1 MSSRSRRSYRLGH
14 ERCNGRASR
23 RTLQKPKWAKSKAQ
37 QRWQQIINEE
47 LIKGPWT
54 AEEDQKVIDLVE
66 KFGTKRWS
74 LIAKHVHSR
83 NGKQIR
89 ERWHNHLNPAV
100 KKSSWTPEED
110 RVICQAQRMLGNRWA
125 DISKLLPGRT
135 DNAIKNHW
143 NSTLKRKV
151 HDDGYLQALHLDSRP
166 SSSSSSSSS
175 STVLGYRRCPPP
187 HTPSVPLQDRNV
199 SRYTCKPQGG
209 HAHQACPVCIPAS
222 LPGSSCAPS
231 LYSLKAPMKNES
243 WSHSPL
249 PASGPYADDDPPLVI
264 DMCRS
269 DDEPLLGADDMASSM
284 DFTSPWSRTT
294 GALSCSP
301 SQFFNIHEVSSQNL
315 GQNVC
320 SHKQMPQHSSQTS
333 TEFNDFLLSAPV
345 SPTPLINSMDQIYWS
360 KVMNLLWEEQS
371 FDHQQSSI
379 SSQVTGQSQ
388 TQSLRQPSS
397 ASPCYSEAQSRPQ
410 NLRESKSLSN
420 PLQENLLQQ
429 APLQDHPFQE
439 NLLQENPLQEIS
451 SLLEVCGEA
460 LDQAGGCWC
469 QPTAGPLH
477 PAELLSDEG
486 QLGDGEDRRPSE
498 CAGAGPPVP
507 GALMGGAR
515 ARVGGARAGGA
526 RFWI

>member
-231 LYSLKAPMKNES
+231 LYSLKAPMK
-243 WSHSPL
+243 
-249 PASGPYADDDPPLVI
+249 
-264 DMCRS
+264 
-269 DDEPLLGADDMASSM
+269 EPLLGADDMASSM

-477 PAELLSDEG
+477 PAELLCEMKAN
-486 QLGDGEDRRPSE
+486 LETVKTGDHLNVLEQ
-498 CAGAGPPVP
+498 
-507 GALMGGAR
+507 AR
-515 ARVGGARAGGA
+515 LYLEP
-526 RFWI
+526 